1 MKKPKLL
8 RVTTVPLSLMVL
20 LRGQLRYMNEHGF
33 EVVGVSSAGW
43 EAEVVEKEE
52 GIRVEVVEM
61 SRQITPLRDLR
72 ALWQFYRLCKK
83 EKPDVVH
90 SHTPKAG
97 IIAMLGAKMAGVPM
111 RLHTVAGLPLMEATG
126 NKRRLLDFVE
136 KMTYRAATKVYPNS
150 RGLEDFILKHKLTT
164 KEKVKVLANGS
175 SNGIDTA
182 HFHPESVSEE
192 EKADLRKELKIEAGD
207 FVFVFVGRLVGDK
220 GINELVRAFTR
231 LKTRTDRRVK
241 LVLVGPEEREL
252 DPLEGEVDEM
262 MHGGEAIAVVGFRQD
277 VRPYFGISDALVFP
291 SYREGFPNVVMQA
304 GAMGLPAI
312 VSDINGCNE
321 IIIPNTNGL
330 IVPPKDEATLEEAMK
345 KLAEDG
351 ELYRR
356 LQQNARRLITERY
369 EQGVV
374 WEAVRGE
381 YLGRNRPFGFAQGS
395 S

>member
-1 MKKPKLL
+1 
-8 RVTTVPLSLMVL
+8 
-20 LRGQLRYMNEHGF
+20 MNEHGF

-72 ALWQFYRLCKK
+72 ALWQFYRLCKR
-83 EKPDVVH
+83 EKPDIVH
-90 SHTPKAG
+90 SITPKAG
-97 IIAMLGAKMAGVPM
+97 LISMVGARLAGVPM
-111 RLHTVAGLPLMEATG
+111 RVHTFTGLIFPSKTG
-126 NKRRLLDFVE
+126 WFQKLLIFMDRIIC
-136 KMTYRAATKVYPNS
+136 KAATHVYPE
-150 RGLEDFILKHKLTT
+150 GEGVKEDLINFKITSKPLK
-164 KEKVKVLANGS
+164 VIANGNV
-175 SNGIDTA
+175 NGINIEY
-182 HFHPESVSEE
+182 FHPESVSEE

-262 MHGGEAIAVVGFRQD
+262 MHGDEAIAVVGFRQD

-381 YLGRNRPFGFAQGS
+381 YLGRNRPFGFAQGGGNRNRN
-395 S
+395 